1 MNNQEKMAATIEL
14 LDIFDHYGVP
24 GDRASQLLKDINL
37 ITAKFAKRE
46 KTEANIGESTME
58 MIRLFKRYGV
68 RSGGIPALITEMNE
82 ITKRHFLNIK

>member
-58 MIRLFKRYGV
+58 MIRLFKRFV
-68 RSGGIPALITEMNE
+68 LITLYS
-82 ITKRHFLNIK
+82 ITTSSFPTDILPLLLP